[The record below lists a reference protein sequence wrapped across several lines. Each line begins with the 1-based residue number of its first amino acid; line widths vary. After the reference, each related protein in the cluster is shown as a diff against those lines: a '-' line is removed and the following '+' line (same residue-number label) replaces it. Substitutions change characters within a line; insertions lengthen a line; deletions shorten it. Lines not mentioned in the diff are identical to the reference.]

1 MVPLNTIQKTSIIKR
16 IDFIETELKDLN
28 EYKTL
33 DFNTYARERKIRR
46 DVERIIENI
55 VNGIIDIGKIILAG
69 EDVVLPD
76 TYREIFIKLGD
87 SGIIDT
93 RLAGCLSDL
102 ARLRNI
108 LAHQYLDIKWE
119 MIKDFINQ
127 GSEEVT
133 TFLGITRHQGI
144 QPKE

>member
-46 DVERIIENI
+46 DVERIIGNI

-133 TFLGITRHQGI
+133 AFLGITRHQGI

>member
-1 MVPLNTIQKTSIIKR
+1 MTPLNTIQKTSIIKR
-16 IDFIETELKDLN
+16 ISFIETELNDLG
-28 EYKTL
+28 EYQTL
-33 DFNTYARERKIRR
+33 DFNTYARERKARR

-55 VNGIIDIGKIILAG
+55 VNATIDIGKIILAG
-69 EDVVLPD
+69 EDIALPD

-87 SGIIDT
+87 SGLIDT

-127 GSEEVT
+127 GSTEVT
-133 TFLGITRHQGI
+133 TFLSITRNQGL
-144 QPKE
+144 Q